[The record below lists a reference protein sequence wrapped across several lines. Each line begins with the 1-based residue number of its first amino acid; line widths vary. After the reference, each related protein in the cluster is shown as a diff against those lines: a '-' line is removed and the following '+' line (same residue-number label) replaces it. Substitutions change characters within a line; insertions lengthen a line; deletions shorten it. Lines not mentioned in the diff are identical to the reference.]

1 MIRRP
6 PRSTLFPYTTLFR
19 SLRHAQAA
27 HEFGAAHLLEP
38 AHHGCRRVEAGRGG
52 ADERVGS
59 EEREIVHDHADHLPA
74 ASRERRYIRVASSGR
89 LRRSSTMP
97 RPYNALTLRGSS
109 STARS

>member
-19 SLRHAQAA
+19 
-27 HEFGAAHLLEP
+27 

-74 ASRERRYIRVASSGR
+74 ASRERRYIPVASSGR
-89 LRRSSTMP
+89 LKRASTMP
-97 RPYNALTLRGSS
+97 RPYNALTFAGSS
-109 STARS
+109 STARLQAARGPP